1 MTILL
6 TGSSG
11 FLGRQVLKELE
22 ENFSTKE
29 ICLINSESLSTH
41 PTIIRAGSEIRLTK
55 QKMEILKRVT
65 HLVHIG
71 SFIPKNKSEVKRF
84 DLALESIN
92 FTYNL
97 INLPTPK
104 LEKVIFVSTV
114 DVYSR
119 NLIPISEASPTVA
132 SNAYTSMKLFC
143 EKMIESHYSISGVP
157 IQIFR
162 TGHLYGEGDEVF
174 DKLVPNLF
182 RAIFEKKSIQLT
194 VGLEQKLNL
203 LYVKDA
209 ASVICK
215 SLQNS
220 FKEEIVNL
228 VSSKSVTIRELLAIL
243 EGISSKQLE
252 FNTQDSL
259 PTTTDYHFKESKIS
273 GHPQFVETPLEV
285 GLLEVYNNWGRRF
298 K

>member
-22 ENFSTKE
+22 ENFPSKE
-29 ICLINSESLSTH
+29 LCLISSSSLSTY
-41 PTIIRAGSEIRLTK
+41 PTIIRAGSKIQVTK
-55 QKMEILKRVT
+55 QEEEILKRVT

-119 NLIPISEASPTVA
+119 NAIPISEGSTTVA

-143 EKMIESHYSISGVP
+143 EKMIESHYSISAVP
-157 IQIFR
+157 VQIFR

-174 DKLVPNLF
+174 DKLIPNLF
-182 RAIFEKKSIQLT
+182 RAIFEEKTIHLT
-194 VGLEQKLNL
+194 VGLEQRLNL

-209 ASVICK
+209 ARLICK

-228 VSSKSVTIRELLAIL
+228 VSSRSVTIRELLTIL
-243 EGISSKQLE
+243 EGISSKELE
-252 FNTQDSL
+252 FNKLDSL

-273 GHPQFVETPLEV
+273 GHPQFVETPIEV
-285 GLLEVYNNWGRRF
+285 ALLEVYNNWARRI